1 MAHAKQLP
9 SGAWRVQI
17 HIDGERQSITRNTQR
32 EAEYAAL
39 EIQLG
44 HKRKAANVTVERA
57 IGDYIDSKD
66 GVLSPSTVGVYRK
79 YKRYYLQDI
88 MNVPVK
94 DLTPVSV
101 QICFNKMAKAGYSP
115 KTLRN
120 AHGLL
125 CAALKTVVPDLKLD
139 TTLPAK
145 QKKIIDLL
153 PVETVVSIVR
163 GTNIELPVMLAMCL
177 SLTESEIRGLTVKSI
192 KDGCLT
198 IEQSVVT
205 VDGESIEK
213 AGGKAYDRVRR
224 LSIPP
229 YIMQLIEATDA
240 WRTREGHLVTITGK
254 AMYCR
259 WTALLKKKQ
268 LPHMSFH
275 ALRHLNASVMLAL
288 GIPDKYAM
296 ERGGWKTNS
305 VMKNIYQH
313 TMKQERTAVDTRINE
328 FFEQTIAHDIAHKGA
343 KT

>member
-1 MAHAKQLP
+1 
-9 SGAWRVQI
+9 VQI
-17 HIDGERQSITRNTQR
+17 YIDGQRESITRNTQR

-44 HKRKAANVTVERA
+44 HKKQASSITVGKAIDA
-57 IGDYIDSKD
+57 YIDSKD

-79 YKRYYLQDI
+79 YRRYYMQDI
-88 MNVPVK
+88 MNMPAK
-94 DLTPVSV
+94 EITPISV
-101 QICFNKMAKAGYSP
+101 QICFNKMAKDGLSP

-125 CAALKTVVPDLKLD
+125 CAALKPAAPDLVLK

-145 QKKIIDLL
+145 QKKIVDLL
-153 PVETVVSIVR
+153 PVETVISIVR

-198 IEQSVVT
+198 VEQSVVF

-213 AGGKAYDRVRR
+213 AGGKAYERVRR

-229 YIMQLIEATDA
+229 YIMRLIEDTDA
-240 WRTREGHLVTITGK
+240 WKAGEGHIVDITGK
-254 AMYCR
+254 AMYYR
-259 WTALLKKKQ
+259 WTYLLQKTH

-275 ALRHLNASVMLAL
+275 ALRHMNASVMLAL
-288 GIPDKYAM
+288 GVPDKYAM

-313 TMKQERTAVDTRINE
+313 TMQQERAEVERRINE
-328 FFEQTIAHDIAHKGA
+328 YFEKAIAHEMSHGG
-343 KT
+343 